1 MREYLEDIPWKRVAI
16 AVPIFLI
23 VVGALL
29 YFFIAPGSSEEEEL
43 PEAVRIEVTSEQFQ
57 KISPVVIGGL
67 QSAGNF
73 GYNTVKII
81 ESNSFA
87 EVIKTIK
94 NSPDSVDPAMY
105 RSREVA
111 YNNLKDNFIAKDS
124 PLDYSVSTAAS
135 WTQMIEYGTTKRYF
149 KTGSIKVSKP
159 DYMRKMDWNGG
170 MVDTVKVKVTFEGV
184 AQTGQQ
190 TRHDTQWDGTYK
202 IMERVFPNQEIEV
215 QLVKTQDGWKFYDI
229 DMPDNKFLLSTW
241 KNPEEGVYAT
251 ELNTG
256 YEEVDI
262 LKVGEKLPENKE
274 SENEE
279 SETNDTPEG
288 ESDEQ

>member
-29 YFFIAPGSSEEEEL
+29 YFFIAPGFSEEEEL
-43 PEAVRIEVTSEQFQ
+43 PEDVRIEVTSEQFQ

-111 YNNLKDNFIAKDS
+111 YNNLKDNFIAKNL

-170 MVDTVKVKVTFEGV
+170 MVDTVKVKATFEGV